1 VLPDFQRGKA
11 VVPAAFA
18 LFGDGSDILHHDDA
32 DRKELAE
39 LARHAQFPLPACS
52 GRGRQFPLA
61 VLAVL
66 AWLAA
71 RSRPPPARPTLAGR
85 VFLSV
90 LDPRPGLS
98 LDVEKGMS
106 G

>member
-1 VLPDFQRGKA
+1 
-11 VVPAAFA
+11 
-18 LFGDGSDILHHDDA
+18 
-32 DRKELAE
+32 
-39 LARHAQFPLPACS
+39 
-52 GRGRQFPLA
+52 